1 MSVSLTDIDE
11 SAAAN
16 REPVA
21 ISFDR
26 LCVYTLDS
34 VRPPLLK
41 GVYRL
46 IYR

>member
-11 SAAAN
+11 SIAVH

-21 ISFDR
+21 ISFNR
-26 LCVYTLDS
+26 LCIYILDFI
-34 VRPPLLK
+34 RPPLLK

>member
-11 SAAAN
+11 FIAVN
-16 REPVA
+16 REPIA
-21 ISFDR
+21 ISFNK
-26 LCVYTLDS
+26 LCIYILDS

-41 GVYRL
+41 GVYKL